1 MIYNLLSQAQEPGT
15 RNAITY
21 LSNPMIIVATV
32 ILVLGI
38 AVALLAKVITLR
50 LDKNVNALT
59 YKDSKTYKITLLIGC
74 ITIFVGLLLVIIGT
88 SIIVCKF

>member
-1 MIYNLLSQAQEPGT
+1 MIFNLLSQEPGS

-21 LSNPMIIVATV
+21 LSEPMIIIATV

-38 AVALLAKVITLR
+38 ALTLLAKVITLR
-50 LDKNVNALT
+50 ADKSVNALT
-59 YKDSKTYKITLLIGC
+59 YKDSVAYKIVLLVGC
-74 ITIFVGLLLVIIGT
+74 ITIFVGLLILIIGT